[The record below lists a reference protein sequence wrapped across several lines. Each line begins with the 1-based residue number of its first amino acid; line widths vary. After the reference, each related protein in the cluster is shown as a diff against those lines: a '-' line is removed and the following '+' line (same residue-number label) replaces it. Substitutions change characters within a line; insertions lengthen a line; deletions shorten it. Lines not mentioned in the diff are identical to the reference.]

1 VNENKLYK
9 DDIQRF
15 IEAQLPWKHHKNPHY
30 DLKVW
35 NRYCETI
42 NEVRKLDEIPASE
55 LNLLRTFILLEK
67 TNDLRL
73 WHVDNLLRST
83 QFHCCNI

>member
-1 VNENKLYK
+1 MKASFLIPKTYCIKTIFSVLLKLNCPK
-9 DDIQRF
+9 KR
-15 IEAQLPWKHHKNPHY
+15 HKNPHY
-30 DLKVW
+30 DLNVW
-35 NRYCETI
+35 NRYYETI

-73 WHVDNLLRST
+73 
-83 QFHCCNI
+83 